1 ENHVMKSKRIILDTN
16 LWISFLITKNY
27 TNLENLI
34 RSQNV
39 VLIFSEELL
48 EEFLEVTRRQ
58 KFLKYFSKRDTEK
71 LLNTFDKFAELVEIT
86 SKLKIC
92 RDEKDNFLLD
102 LAVDGN
108 VDYLITGDKD
118 LLILD
123 RIKKTQIL
131 TYQEFLEKIVSKE

>member
-1 ENHVMKSKRIILDTN
+1 MKSKRIILDTN

-27 TNLENLI
+27 TDLENLI

-131 TYQEFLEKIVSKE
+131 TYQEFFEKIVSKE

>member
-1 ENHVMKSKRIILDTN
+1 MKSKRIILDTN
-16 LWISFLITKNY
+16 PWISFLITKNY
-27 TNLENLI
+27 TYLENLI
-34 RSQNV
+34 RSQKV

>member
-1 ENHVMKSKRIILDTN
+1 MKSKRIILDTN

-27 TNLENLI
+27 TYLENLI
-34 RSQNV
+34 RSQKV